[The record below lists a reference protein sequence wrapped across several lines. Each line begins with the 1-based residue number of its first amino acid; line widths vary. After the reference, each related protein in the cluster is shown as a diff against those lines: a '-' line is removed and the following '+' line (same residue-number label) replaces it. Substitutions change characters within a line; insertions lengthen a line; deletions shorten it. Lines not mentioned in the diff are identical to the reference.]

1 MLSQTLHSNF
11 HANCFEIVVKKRILS
26 SSNASKAT
34 YFAKV
39 GKNIHSNLLVQ
50 TKLSW
55 KHLICFHFST
65 AGCKNT
71 SKTKMLLKRCLVFQL
86 GCSGLKYKLLL
97 WFQTSLTQ
105 TSQLK
110 KRCHPIWHLLC
121 CPSPTK
127 CLQMAFGAKKTWI
140 PASTMSFCMKWS
152 PLHNNIGLGDQQTL
166 LSPNGPNCVVQSHV
180 LAQLWY
186 GFFFPRVWPMSRSG
200 SVLTWA

>member
-97 WFQTSLTQ
+97 WFHQLNSNVSAQKTMSSYMTSSVLSKSNQ
-105 TSQLK
+105 MPPNGLWCKENVNSSFDHVILHEMISSAQPYRSQWPTNSARAKWAYLY
-110 KRCHPIWHLLC
+110 PITCACSALV
-121 CPSPTK
+121 
-127 CLQMAFGAKKTWI
+127 WI
-140 PASTMSFCMKWS
+140 PNIYTQS
-152 PLHNNIGLGDQQTL
+152 PLT
-166 LSPNGPNCVVQSHV
+166 STCS
-180 LAQLWY
+180 
-186 GFFFPRVWPMSRSG
+186 RV
-200 SVLTWA
+200 

>member
-1 MLSQTLHSNF
+1 MQTVSKLLW
-11 HANCFEIVVKKRILS
+11 KKRILS

-55 KHLICFHFST
+55 KHLTCFHFST

-110 KRCHPIWHLLC
+110 NDVILYDIFCAVQVQPNASKWPLVQRKREFQLRPCHSAWNDLLC
-121 CPSPTK
+121 T
-127 CLQMAFGAKKTWI
+127 TI
-140 PASTMSFCMKWS
+140 
-152 PLHNNIGLGDQQTL
+152 
-166 LSPNGPNCVVQSHV
+166 
-180 LAQLWY
+180 
-186 GFFFPRVWPMSRSG
+186 
-200 SVLTWA
+200 SVLVTNKLC